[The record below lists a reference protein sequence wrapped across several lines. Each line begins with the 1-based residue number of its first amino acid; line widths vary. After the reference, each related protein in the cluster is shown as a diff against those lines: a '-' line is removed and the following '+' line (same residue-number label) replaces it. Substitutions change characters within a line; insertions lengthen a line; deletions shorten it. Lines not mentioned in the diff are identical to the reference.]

1 MTTTNPTIQPI
12 LSRLAPLK
20 PYLVKTWAFLCALW
34 RVLRPVL
41 PIVGAALLL
50 CLQAVSMVFL
60 AVLGGIGDA
69 GKANSSER
77 QRVTRREMGE
87 R

>member
-1 MTTTNPTIQPI
+1 M
-12 LSRLAPLK
+12 
-20 PYLVKTWAFLCALW
+20 
-34 RVLRPVL
+34 L

-69 GKANSSER
+69 GKANNSER